1 MWGAADRGFLYLKH
15 IEFIDLSCIRRDTHV
30 APLGLW
36 VKQDLR
42 PTRVCMQFR
51 WGIWGRHALPYTL
64 RSSGEQGLE
73 GSSFYRYT
81 APLERKTH
89 VVSPGL
95 WVKQD
100 LRPTRVCMQF
110 RWGIWGR
117 HALPYTLRSSGG
129 QGLEGSSFYRY
140 TAPLERK
147 THVVSPG
154 LMRKKKRSADLRSL
168 RINCAG
174 KMPDLRACVQVTAY
188 GVCLLLANRRG
199 FR

>member
-30 APLGLW
+30 APL
-36 VKQDLR
+36 
-42 PTRVCMQFR
+42 
-51 WGIWGRHALPYTL
+51 
-64 RSSGEQGLE
+64 
-73 GSSFYRYT
+73 
-81 APLERKTH
+81 
-89 VVSPGL
+89 GL

-174 KMPDLRACVQVTAY
+174 KMPDLRVCVQVTAY
-188 GVCLLLANRRG
+188 GAPIRSGFKAICLLLANRRG
-199 FR
+199 LR